1 MVTISFMPYC
11 AASGIGSL
19 PHTDVKAAL
28 DLVLANVPE
37 VPHWPQLPRRGHI
50 EHFVYQY
57 LWPLVRLGLLK
68 EDRIIPANDADFP
81 DRLAEF
87 FTLYLEAEE
96 NAQTL
101 ATAFAIPPES
111 APGLY
116 AFKERL
122 SRQGAGRARCL
133 KGQIAGPLSVGLNI
147 FDHQERPAFYDPQ
160 LRELLVK
167 CLAAQA
173 RWQAVNLAEL
183 GRPVMVF
190 VDDPAVAALGSST
203 YIVLDRAQI
212 IAALA
217 EVVEAIHAGGGLA
230 GVHSCAAVDWTI
242 FWEAGF
248 DILSLDTYSF
258 FPSLLGYSDDLCNF
272 LNRGGLLAW
281 GIVPTSGAAWEETP
295 ASLAQRWQE
304 QVEAL
309 VGRGINS
316 EIIYRQSLL
325 TPSCGT
331 GILETGLAENIYRL
345 LRELAGLI
353 QGIVT

>member
-1 MVTISFMPYC
+1 MVCISFTPYC

-19 PHTDVKAAL
+19 PHTDVDAAL
-28 DLVLANVPE
+28 DLILASVPE

-57 LWPLVRLGLLK
+57 LWPLVRLGLLR
-68 EDRIIPANDADFP
+68 EDRIIPAGDPDFS

-87 FTLYLEAEE
+87 FSLYLEAEE
-96 NAQTL
+96 SEGVL
-101 ATAFAIPPES
+101 ATAFATPRES

-122 SRQGAGRARCL
+122 ARQGTGQARCL

-147 FDHQERPAFYDPQ
+147 LDDSERPAFYDPQ

-173 RWQAVNLAEL
+173 RWQAVTLAEL
-183 GRPVMVF
+183 GLPIMVF
-190 VDDPAVAALGSST
+190 VDDPAVAAWGSST

-217 EVVEAIHAGGGLA
+217 EVVEATHAGGGLA
-230 GVHSCAAVDWTI
+230 GVHSCAAVDWDI

-248 DILSLDTYSF
+248 DILSLDSYSF
-258 FPSLLGYSDDLCNF
+258 FPSLLGYSEGLRDF
-272 LNRGGLLAW
+272 LHRGGLLAW
-281 GIVPTSGAAWEETP
+281 GIVPTSEAAWEETP
-295 ASLAQRWQE
+295 ATLARKWQE

-309 VGRGINS
+309 ASKGINR

-331 GILETGLAENIYRL
+331 GILEAGLAENIYRL

-353 QGIVT
+353 QGKGL